1 MDQIKIGNFIAF
13 LRKEKN
19 LTQRELAAALGVT
32 DRAVSKW
39 ENGRGL
45 PDLSLL
51 VPLCEILGVSVN
63 ELLCGEKIKR
73 EDLPQKA
80 QDTVLDA
87 LTDSQKKERRTKR
100 IFLAVLL
107 AVLLLFFSLATM
119 FGIDV
124 NQMRQN
130 KPTVFSTW
138 GFDYCP
144 PVDLSDEAIRQAVET
159 AMLAQ
164 DEADLDRLIQDGT
177 VPLGRKPFVSTHVF
191 LIEEK
196 SDHVLVHAWVKG
208 TTYYVDNGKLLADG
222 GYSMPYRFTVE
233 EKDGIFTVT
242 KKEHP
247 RDGSLYTQDMQTL
260 FPASVRRQINRVYW
274 DGTAARMN
282 IELEE
287 KAKLYFHLS

>member
-13 LRKEKN
+13 LRKEKT
-19 LTQRELAAALGVT
+19 LTQRELADALGVT

-87 LTDSQKKERRTKR
+87 LTDSRKKERRTKR

-107 AVLLLFFSLATM
+107 AVLLLFFSLVTM

-144 PVDLSDEAIRQAVET
+144 PVDLSDEAIAQAIES

-164 DEADLDRLIQDGT
+164 DEADLNRLIQEGS
-177 VPLGRKPFVSTHVF
+177 VPNDRKAFVSVHVYR
-191 LIEEK
+191 IEENFD
-196 SDHVLVHAWVKG
+196 SFFVYTWVRG
-208 TTYYVDNGKLLADG
+208 VTYYPDNGKLLADG
-222 GYSMPYRFTVE
+222 GYSMPFRFIVQE
-233 EKDGIFTVT
+233 ENGTFTVT

-247 RDGSLYTQDMQTL
+247 RDGSLYTQDMETL
-260 FPASVRRQINRVYW
+260 FPASVRRQMNRVYW
-274 DGTAARMN
+274 DGTAARLN